1 MLFMHDEATIASTA
15 AAILIQGN
23 NSFYAAAFVA
33 AVVSMLLPLQHVCCY
48 LFSICAAIV
57 SAFVLLLLQHPYC
70 SLCNICAATD
80 PYPYSYNTGLQKCP
94 DLPNTQMRP
103 FQPSYSLS
111 RKDFTNVPLKHS
123 KNCGL
128 YLICIKKTVYEA

>member
-1 MLFMHDEATIASTA
+1 MLPLESKILIHLFSNLNTTKVIIIHAVTDEATIASTA

-33 AVVSMLLPLQHVCCY
+33 AVVSMLLPLQHVCFY

-70 SLCNICAATD
+70 CLCNICAAND
-80 PYPYSYNTGLQKCP
+80 PYPYSYNIPALATAAEIVLLFGVSALLQ
-94 DLPNTQMRP
+94 LQN
-103 FQPSYSLS
+103 PSCYS
-111 RKDFTNVPLKHS
+111 
-123 KNCGL
+123 
-128 YLICIKKTVYEA
+128 